1 MHIGEEDEEEKTC
14 LQGFLLLLLMGTM
27 DCTEAGILS
36 PITSTHSAGKK
47 PTWEKSNQMWE
58 ITEINCTDS
67 IQKICTLIK
76 F

>member
-47 PTWEKSNQMWE
+47 PTWEKSNQM
-58 ITEINCTDS
+58 
-67 IQKICTLIK
+67 
-76 F
+76 